1 MRERRTARR
10 HASAH
15 PAVLAAVAVCLAAA
29 PAAAQSAPTPPP
41 PPLATVAAGAP
52 PPTPPPPALSKEEV
66 NALAARAADR
76 IKALQR
82 ESEQLAAQSS
92 SVLAQ
97 LRQLEVTR
105 AMRAEELSAVSAR
118 LAGLSAKVAASE
130 ARVAELE
137 QQRIARTP
145 ALEGRLEALY
155 KRGGSDGY
163 VRLLLETAEGR
174 ELARASRGVVAL
186 ARVEELRIAAHRKL
200 LADEKAA
207 RDQLAS
213 EQRQVTRLR
222 AEAATLDAAARK
234 AVEDRTK
241 LLDDLDRR
249 RELAAQYV
257 GELEQ
262 ARTRLQTTLGGLA
275 PGASTDLPLR
285 PFQGTLAWPV
295 KGAVLTRFGRAASA
309 YGTAIQRNGIEIST
323 PVGTPVRAVHGGTIA
338 YSAPFTGFGVLVIVD
353 HGDNAFTV
361 YGHLAGTALRAGTV
375 VARGQ
380 PVGASGATPAGDP
393 AAYFEVR
400 IDGRPVNPV
409 QWLTPT
415 P

>member
-1 MRERRTARR
+1 MSTRRNPRSGPWPA
-10 HASAH
+10 
-15 PAVLAAVAVCLAAA
+15 AVLAGAMLAVGVAPAVAQAPVAPPAPPPLAQIAPPPAA
-29 PAAAQSAPTPPP
+29 PAAAAPLSADD
-41 PPLATVAAGAP
+41 AA
-52 PPTPPPPALSKEEV
+52 
-66 NALAARAADR
+66 ALAARATDR

-82 ESEQLAAQSS
+82 EAEQLAAQSTT
-92 SVLAQ
+92 LLGQ

-105 AMRAEELSAVSAR
+105 ALRAEELSAVTAR
-118 LAGLSAKVAASE
+118 LTALDAKVAASE
-130 ARVAELE
+130 TRVADLE
-137 QQRIARTP
+137 RQRVARTP

-155 KRGGSDGY
+155 KRGGTDGY
-163 VRLLLETAEGR
+163 VRLLLETANGR
-174 ELARASRGVVAL
+174 DLARASRGVVAL
-186 ARVEELRIAAHRKL
+186 ARVEQLRIEAHRRL
-200 LADEKAA
+200 LADEKTA

-213 EQRQVTRLR
+213 EQRQVARLR

-234 AVEDRTK
+234 AVADRTR

-262 ARTRLQTTLGGLA
+262 ARTRLQSTLAGLA
-275 PGASTDLPLR
+275 PARAIDLPLG

-295 KGAVLTRFGRAASA
+295 KGPVLSRFGRAASA
-309 YGTAIQRNGIEIST
+309 YGTAIQRNGIEIGT
-323 PVGTPVRAVHGGTIA
+323 PAGTPVRAVHGGTVA
-338 YSAPFTGFGVLVIVD
+338 YAAPFTGFGILVIVD

-361 YGHLAGTALRAGTV
+361 YGHLAGTALRPGTTV
-375 VARGQ
+375 TRGQ
-380 PVGASGATPAGDP
+380 PIGASGASPSGQP
-393 AAYFEVR
+393 GAYFEVR